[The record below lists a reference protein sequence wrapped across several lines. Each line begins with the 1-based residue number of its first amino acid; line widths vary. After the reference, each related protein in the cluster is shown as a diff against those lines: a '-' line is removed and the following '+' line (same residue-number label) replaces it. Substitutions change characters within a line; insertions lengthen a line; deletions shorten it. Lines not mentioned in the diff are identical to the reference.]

1 MLDDTRMLLY
11 QPQDAALRASP
22 EPSVKWD
29 KPE

>member
-1 MLDDTRMLLY
+1 MLDNGRILLD
-11 QPQDAALRASP
+11 QPQEAALRASP